1 MKILMH
7 SVDEKTVSLKIDFR
21 EQRSGIVDE
30 LQKIDN
36 RIKLQVCQLST
47 GDYWIGE
54 LIIVERKT
62 LSDFL
67 ESIKTGRIFQ
77 QAYRMA
83 QSGKNTL
90 IILEGDKSMV
100 DSALMSRKAV
110 QGAFIHLNVF
120 LGIPVIRSRH
130 IRETAF
136 LLMDIFHQCQQEALP
151 RQKSIIHRS
160 PGIRITKKQKEKLS
174 LLLNI
179 PGIGIKKG
187 LALLQSFSSIENILN
202 ATPGDLAKVRGIGIR
217 LGGRIFTILHEPF

>member
-1 MKILMH
+1 MH

>member
-1 MKILMH
+1 MKIVMH

-160 PGIRITKKQKEKLS
+160 SGIRITKKQKEKLS

>member
-160 PGIRITKKQKEKLS
+160 SGIRITKKQKEKLS

>member
-1 MKILMH
+1 MH

-160 PGIRITKKQKEKLS
+160 SGIRITKKQKEKLS